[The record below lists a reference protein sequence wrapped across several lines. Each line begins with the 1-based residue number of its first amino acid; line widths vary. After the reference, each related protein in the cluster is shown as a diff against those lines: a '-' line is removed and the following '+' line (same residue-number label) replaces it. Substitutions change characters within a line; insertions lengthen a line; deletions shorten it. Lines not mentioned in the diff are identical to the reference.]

1 MRTSRLDCCVY
12 NSTHLTRGQANK
24 QNPDL
29 SMKSKNISQRC
40 LILRACTT
48 CPLENARVHPYNDRL
63 LQSYINV
70 WEMEGGQRRKYE
82 HASFLESLLET
93 EDSGVRLSRRITQ
106 IIARPRSPV
115 SLFAIR
121 LKARFAPEN
130 NKGRRLKKKTRTAHW
145 TTFYEKWKVVNQ
157 ENTNTSRSLSVF
169 PRRKIQI

>member
-1 MRTSRLDCCVY
+1 
-12 NSTHLTRGQANK
+12 
-24 QNPDL
+24 
-29 SMKSKNISQRC
+29 
-40 LILRACTT
+40 
-48 CPLENARVHPYNDRL
+48 
-63 LQSYINV
+63 
-70 WEMEGGQRRKYE
+70 MEGGQRRKYE
-82 HASFLESLLET
+82 HASFLETLLET

-106 IIARPRSPV
+106 IKARPRSPV